1 MRAAYVLSLI
11 LLASAVAPDTAE
23 AQVQQSSGRALA
35 VAGGVVQYD
44 LSGTGTTA
52 FGAVRL
58 DVPLTSVVLLEPGLS
73 FSRYGTQFGPSVS
86 LLFPEVQ
93 LQVQG
98 RGVVSPYIGVGVG
111 PAFAFAEGYSETDL
125 SLSGALGLRVRVDP
139 QWRIGGEL
147 RVRAIDP
154 FTGTTAEWG
163 LGVSRRF

>member
-1 MRAAYVLSLI
+1 MRAVYVLSVL
-11 LLASAVAPDTAE
+11 LLASAIAPHAAD
-23 AQVQQSSGRALA
+23 AQVQPSGRALA
-35 VAGGVVQYD
+35 AAGGVVQYD

-58 DVPLTSVVLLEPGLS
+58 ELPLTSVVLLEPGLS
-73 FSRYGTQFGPSVS
+73 FSRYDAQFGSSVS

-98 RGVVSPYIGVGVG
+98 RGVVSPYLGVGVG
-111 PAFAFAEGYSETDL
+111 PAFAFAEGQSATDL

-147 RVRAIDP
+147 RIRAIDP
-154 FTGTTAEWG
+154 FHGTTAEWG

>member
-1 MRAAYVLSLI
+1 MRAVYVLSLI
-11 LLASAVAPDTAE
+11 LLANAAAPDATD
-23 AQVQQSSGRALA
+23 AQVAQRGRALA

-44 LSGTGTTA
+44 LSGTGTTG
-52 FGAVRL
+52 FGAARL
-58 DVPLTSVVLLEPGLS
+58 EVPLTSVVLLEPGLT
-73 FSRYGTQFGPSVS
+73 FSRYDAQFGSSVS

-93 LQVQG
+93 LQLQG

-111 PAFAFAEGYSETDL
+111 PALAFAEGESDTEL

-147 RVRAIDP
+147 RIRAIDP
-154 FTGTTAEWG
+154 FAGTTAEWG